1 MEECHSRHARL
12 QFSLLVD
19 IAIRSSIGRA
29 ALAAVVIGRIVS
41 IGIVVASV
49 LSQVSKRP
57 GSHREGRQMELL

>member
-1 MEECHSRHARL
+1 VSLSPCKATI
-12 QFSLLVD
+12 SLLVD

-49 LSQVSKRP
+49 LSQVSKLP
-57 GSHREGRQMELL
+57 DSHAEGPQTELL